1 MEERSRRK
9 PDGRDL
15 ANVIFEFSAMGNSVK
30 FCAVDPVTGLEIA
43 IVGPPGAGEAALRRT
58 AMAKLSYMLE
68 KRRPA
73 TLSRWGLY
81 V

>member
-1 MEERSRRK
+1 MEERNGRK

-15 ANVIFEFSAMGNSVK
+15 GNVIFEFSAMGNSVK
-30 FCAVDPVTGLEIA
+30 VCAVDPVTGLEVA
-43 IVGPPGAGEAALRRT
+43 IVGPAGAGEAALRRT
-58 AMAKLSYMLE
+58 AMAKLSFMLE

-73 TLSRWGLY
+73 PLSRGGLC